1 MTHAVVLGAG
11 MAGLLAARVL
21 SEFYDEVTVV
31 ERDRLPD
38 SSIQRRGIPQGRHLH
53 SFLSRGCQLLDQ
65 FFPGILD
72 ELVDSGAHAVDDG
85 DLSRVYTRL
94 GAFGMNRSEKFA
106 DPAAMVFYLAS
117 RPFVEFHVRR
127 RVADLHNV
135 KIVDHHDVTAPTVIT
150 RDRINGVLLVRR
162 DTGERTTLE
171 ADLVVDAMGRAARTP
186 AFLESLGYGRP
197 AEELSVAN
205 WAYSSQLLRIP
216 DGAITEKMLLI
227 ESGNG
232 LPRAGLVAYE
242 HDTWILTVGRRAAE
256 DDPPTDLAGMLALA
270 EQCMPRSILAAL
282 RSAQPLDNVAIFRN
296 TGGLWR
302 RYDRMQDFPAG
313 LLVIGDALCSL
324 NPIYGQG
331 MTMAALEAVAL
342 QEYLRDGGEEPQR
355 FFRAVATHI
364 GPTWAM
370 NQARDGVP
378 SSAEGRRS
386 LRTRLMT
393 WTMSKAL
400 KTAENDIVLTERF
413 MRVAHLVD
421 PPSALQDPALIARV
435 IVGSLRRRGSFS
447 APSIPASVRE
457 MSANVGVSAYRHA
470 QSRKWGRRF
479 RASTRRSWCTTARLA
494 RRRVARAVAR

>member
-21 SEFYDEVTVV
+21 SEFYDEITVV

-38 SSIQRRGIPQGRHLH
+38 SSIQRRGIPQGRHVH

-94 GAFGMNRSEKFA
+94 GAYGMNRSEKFA

-135 KIVDHHDVTAPTVIT
+135 KIVDHHDVTEPTVIT

-197 AEELSVAN
+197 AEERSVAN

-227 ESGNG
+227 ESEIG

-242 HDTWILTVGRRAAE
+242 HDTWILTVGKRAAE

-270 EQCMPRSILAAL
+270 EQCMPGSILAAL

-296 TGGLWR
+296 TG
-302 RYDRMQDFPAG
+302 
-313 LLVIGDALCSL
+313 
-324 NPIYGQG
+324 
-331 MTMAALEAVAL
+331 
-342 QEYLRDGGEEPQR
+342 
-355 FFRAVATHI
+355 AVATHI

-370 NQARDGVP
+370 NQARDRVP
-378 SSAEGRRS
+378 SSADERRS

-421 PPSALQDPALIARV
+421 PPTALQDPALIARV

-470 QSRKWGRRF
+470 RSPKWGRRF

-494 RRRVARAVAR
+494 RRRITRAVAR